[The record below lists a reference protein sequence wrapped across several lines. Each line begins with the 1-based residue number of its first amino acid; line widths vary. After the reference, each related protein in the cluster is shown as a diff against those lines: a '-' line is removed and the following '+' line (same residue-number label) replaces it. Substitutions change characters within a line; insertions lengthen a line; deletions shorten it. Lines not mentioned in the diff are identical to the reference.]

1 MNLNPRLLIVL
12 VAVALGACSSDD
24 LLLQRKVDYR
34 SGSDNVSKNNLEVP
48 PDLTAPAN
56 TAGYSMPS
64 RTVVGEAPAP
74 VVKSASATA
83 EQPVVTETAVNAKA
97 RLVQAGGQR
106 WLVVQG
112 DPAKIWPEIR
122 EFWLDNGFL
131 LAIDNPSIGV
141 METDWLENRAN
152 LPQDWVTKLLRKVAD
167 QFISTGE
174 LDKFR
179 TRIEPGATPGTT
191 EIYVSHR
198 GMTEVFADGST
209 EAKVSTTSNETKTVW
224 TPRPTDP
231 ELEAEML
238 ALMLQRLGMTEQQA
252 QAVVNPPKQTKARA
266 TLVDN
271 NTALN
276 IDDAFDR
283 AWRRVGLAL
292 DRVGYVV
299 YDRDRSK
306 GVYFVRRAEA
316 DIGEEKKSS
325 FWSSIGFG
333 NGDKQ
338 EKVKVLPEYEIHV
351 AQQVN
356 GTRLTVTGKDGTT
369 ADAESQA
376 KLLSALQ
383 SQLR

>member
-1 MNLNPRLLIVL
+1 M
-12 VAVALGACSSDD
+12 
-24 LLLQRKVDYR
+24 LQRKVDYR
-34 SGSDNVSKNNLEVP
+34 SGSDNVSKNNLEIP

-56 TAGYSMPS
+56 TGVYTMPS
-64 RTVVGEAPAP
+64 RSVGNEAPVP
-74 VVKSASATA
+74 VSKTASTTA
-83 EQPVVTETAVNAKA
+83 EEPAATPAQVNAKA

-112 DPAKIWPEIR
+112 EPAKIWPEIR

-131 LAIDNPSIGV
+131 LSVDNPSIGV

-179 TRIEPGATPGTT
+179 TRIEPGTTPGTT

-198 GMTEVFADGST
+198 GMTEVFADGSS
-209 EAKVSTTSNETKTVW
+209 EAKVGTPTGEAKTVW
-224 TPRPTDP
+224 TPRPSDP

-238 ALMLQRLGMTEQQA
+238 SLMLQRLGMTEQQA
-252 QAVVNPPKQTKARA
+252 QAVVNPTKQVKARA

-316 DIGEEKKSS
+316 DIGEEKKTS
-325 FWSSIGFG
+325 FWSSFGFG
-333 NGDKQ
+333 DKDKPQ
-338 EKVKVLPEYEIHV
+338 QAKVMPEYEIHV
-351 AQQVN
+351 AQQVS
-356 GTRLTVTGKDGTT
+356 GSRLTVTGKDGVA
-369 ADAESQA
+369 ADPEGQA

-383 SQLR
+383 GQLR

>member
-1 MNLNPRLLIVL
+1 MNLNPRLLFVSL
-12 VAVALGACSSDD
+12 TLALGACTTDN

-34 SGSDNVSKNNLEVP
+34 SGSDNVSKNALEVP
-48 PDLTAPAN
+48 PDLTAPAAAN
-56 TAGYSMPS
+56 NFNVPS
-64 RTVVGEAPAP
+64 KGTIAAEPRP
-74 VVKSASATA
+74 VVASASVERAA
-83 EQPVVTETAVNAKA
+83 PQEAKA
-97 RLVQAGGQR
+97 QLVQAGGQR

-112 DPAKIWPEIR
+112 DPAKIWPDVR

-131 LAIDNPSIGV
+131 LAVDNPTIGV

-179 TRIEPGATPGTT
+179 TRVEAGAEPGTT

-209 EAKVSTTSNETKTVW
+209 EARVSNVTGDGKTVW
-224 TPRPTDP
+224 TPRPSDP
-231 ELEAEML
+231 DLEAEML
-238 ALMLQRLGMTEQQA
+238 ALMLQRLGMTEEQA
-252 QAVVNPPKQTKARA
+252 ASVVKAPVQAKARA

-271 NTALN
+271 NTALA
-276 IDDAFDR
+276 IDDSFDR

-316 DIGEEKKSS
+316 DIAEEQKSS
-325 FWSSIGFG
+325 FWSKLGL
-333 NGDKQ
+333 GDKDAPS
-338 EKVKVLPEYEIHV
+338 KAAPPEYEV
-351 AQQVN
+351 RLSQQVN
-356 GTRLTVTGKDGTT
+356 ATRLTVTAKDGAP
-369 ADAESQA
+369 ADAENRV
-376 KLLSALQ
+376 KLLSGLQ